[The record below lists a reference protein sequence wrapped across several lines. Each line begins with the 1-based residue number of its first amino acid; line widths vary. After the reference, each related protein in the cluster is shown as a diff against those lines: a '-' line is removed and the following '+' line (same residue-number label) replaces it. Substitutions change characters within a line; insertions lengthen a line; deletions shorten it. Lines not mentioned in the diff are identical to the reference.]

1 METKTKTCEKCG
13 KIIDITSEHAWNK
26 KYCPECAKLAAN
38 IRAKE
43 CMRRKRA
50 AAKTGEHYH
59 YVSLLE
65 KENQKSIDDFHSDDI
80 EIINVG
86 GSCKDKLTLRC
97 KHCGREWDYKTK
109 NLRAY
114 NPKCCST
121 KTIQIGE
128 HIGMLTVLEKLD
140 FDNRTNRYK
149 CRCDCGNVIEVYANT
164 LYSVKNGDAG
174 YKGSCGCV
182 VSKEA
187 AHCLRW
193 MQERNIDVRREFSFD
208 DLKSEK
214 GKPLR
219 FDFAVFKD
227 DKLVCLIEYQG
238 RQHSEQFVD
247 RYGGTYFGESTRK
260 TDPIKKQ
267 YCEDHGLRLEE
278 IWYDEDVD
286 ERMTEICEKYGV

>member
-1 METKTKTCEKCG
+1 METKTKTCEQCG
-13 KIIDITSEHAWNK
+13 KVITGRK
-26 KYCPECAKLAAN
+26 RKYCPECAKLAAN

-50 AAKTGEHYH
+50 GAKTGER
-59 YVSLLE
+59 YVNLFE

-97 KHCGREWDYKTK
+97 KHCGREWEYKTR

-128 HIGMLTVLEKLD
+128 HVGMLTVLEKLD

-149 CRCDCGNVIEVYANT
+149 CRCDCGNVIEVYANM
-164 LYSVKNGDAG
+164 LYRVKNGDAG
-174 YKGSCGCV
+174 YTGSCGCV

-219 FDFAVFKD
+219 FDFAVFRD

-238 RQHSEQFVD
+238 PQHSED
-247 RYGGTYFGESTRK
+247 RYGGTYFGQNTRK